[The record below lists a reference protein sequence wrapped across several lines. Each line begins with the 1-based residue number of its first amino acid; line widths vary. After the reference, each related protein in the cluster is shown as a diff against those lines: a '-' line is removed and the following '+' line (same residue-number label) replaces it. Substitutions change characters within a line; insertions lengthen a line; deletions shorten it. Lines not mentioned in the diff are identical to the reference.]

1 MNVQAMLA
9 HKGDRVVTARP
20 ESTIATIIHV
30 MKIEGIGAV
39 VISRDGRRIDG
50 IVSERDVVRGLV
62 AQGGDLLALPVTE
75 IMTKQVR
82 TCDIDANVE
91 DVMVEM
97 TRSRIR
103 HLPVVSDGRLRGI
116 VSIGDVVKNRL
127 DDLETETSVLRDYIV
142 GRA

>member
-9 HKGDRVVTARP
+9 HKGDKVVTARP
-20 ESTIATIIHV
+20 EATVATIIHV

-39 VISRDGRRIDG
+39 VISRDGRRLDG

-62 AQGGDLLALPVTE
+62 SHGGELLGMPVTD
-75 IMTKQVR
+75 IMTRQVR

-103 HLPVVSDGRLRGI
+103 HLPVVREGRLCGI
-116 VSIGDVVKNRL
+116 VSIGDVVKARL
-127 DDLETETSVLRDYIV
+127 EEVQREADEMRTYI
-142 GRA
+142 ATA

>member
-30 MKIEGIGAV
+30 MKVEGIGAV

-62 AQGGDLLALPVTE
+62 AHGGDLLALPVTE
-75 IMTKQVR
+75 IMTEQVR

-103 HLPVVSDGRLRGI
+103 HLPVTREGKLCGI

>member
-62 AQGGDLLALPVTE
+62 AHGGDLLALPVTE

-82 TCDIDANVE
+82 TCDIDANVQ

-103 HLPVVSDGRLRGI
+103 HLPVTSDGTLCGI

>member
-1 MNVQAMLA
+1 MDVQAMLA

-20 ESTIATIIHV
+20 DATVSTIIRV
-30 MKIEGIGAV
+30 MKLEGIGAI
-39 VISRDGRRIDG
+39 VISKDGGRIDG

-62 AQGGDLLALPVTE
+62 AHGAELLDMPVAE
-75 IMTKQVR
+75 VMTRQVR
-82 TCDIDANVE
+82 TCNIDANVK
-91 DVMVEM
+91 DVMTEM

-103 HLPVVSDGRLRGI
+103 HLPVVRDGRLCGI

>member
-62 AQGGDLLALPVTE
+62 AHGGDLLALPVTV

-103 HLPVVSDGRLRGI
+103 HLPVTREGKLCGI

-127 DDLETETSVLRDYIV
+127 DDLETETSVMRDYIV